1 MDIISKEKRSWN
13 MSRIKGSDTKPELY
27 VRSFLH
33 RNGFRF
39 RVNRKDLPGKPDIV
53 LPKYNTV
60 VFVDGCFWHRHAG
73 CKFAYSPKSN
83 IKFWEKKFR
92 DNKQRDELV
101 NTELAQSN
109 WKVIRIWECEVAK
122 PDILNQ
128 KFPPFFDRK

>member
-83 IKFWEKKFR
+83 TKFWEKKFR

-109 WKVIRIWECEVAK
+109 WKVIRIWE
-122 PDILNQ
+122 
-128 KFPPFFDRK
+128 